1 MNEASSMEDQLE
13 CCSWSIPST
22 RAAIGYNVVES
33 SQFGKEQRPGLEKSD
48 HSTVGYTSPPRLKAL
63 TIRYMKHR
71 RMKIVNHDSLR

>member
-1 MNEASSMEDQLE
+1 MEDQLE

-48 HSTVGYTSPPRLKAL
+48 HTSANEDRQPRFSSIA
-63 TIRYMKHR
+63 
-71 RMKIVNHDSLR
+71 